1 MVFTYQV
8 SSQLMAI
15 MFNLTRVDAM
25 DGAAGVSQCPIAPGG
40 QYTYNITI
48 PSDQYGTFWYHAHAG
63 VTRSDGLYGGLVVH
77 APSSTVVE
85 RDLMTR
91 GHDDFRQY
99 GYEKELLLLI
109 GDWYHRSASEVLD
122 WYMDPGNVGN
132 EVCG

>member
-8 SSQLMAI
+8 SNPPLFILS
-15 MFNLTRVDAM
+15 NLTRVDAM
-25 DGAAGVSQCPIAPGG
+25 DGAAGVSQCPIVPGG

-48 PSDQYGTFWYHAHAG
+48 PSDQHGTFWYHAHTG
-63 VTRSDGLYGGLVVH
+63 LTRADGLYGGMVVH
-77 APSSTVVE
+77 APASTFVE

-91 GHDDFRQY
+91 GHDDFRRY

-109 GDWYHRSASEVLD
+109 EDWYHRSAPEVLA

-132 EVCG
+132 EVCS